1 MADLPQVV
9 PALEARVPAL
19 AGCVSA
25 PRPRRLFAEVP
36 PELLGEVLDA
46 AAALGF
52 DRLVAITGMDE
63 KQHLAALYSLAE
75 PGGALLGVRVRV
87 PRDRPVLRSVGGR
100 FPGGVIYERELVDL
114 LGFLVVGLPPG
125 RRYPLPEDWPHDQK
139 PLRKDWVP
147 GPRREPPCPG

>member
-1 MADLPQVV
+1 MADPSQVV
-9 PALEARVPAL
+9 AALEARVPAL
-19 AGCVSA
+19 AGRVSA
-25 PRPRRLFAEVP
+25 PRPRRLIAEAP
-36 PELLGEVLDA
+36 AEQLDEVLDA

-52 DRLVAITGMDE
+52 DRLVTITGMDE
-63 KQHLAALYSLAE
+63 KEHLAALYSLAG

-87 PRDRPVLRSVGGR
+87 SRDRPVLYSVAGR

-125 RRYPLPEDWPHDQK
+125 RRYPLPVDWPHDQK